1 MSERGSIYRFVKPE
15 EQKSKHPLSFLNKDY
30 CSLTKWKNEAREKIS
45 ELLHYSPEKCAL
57 DPETVEII
65 EMGEYTQE
73 KVYFSSSPEIRIPAY
88 VLIPKKTE
96 LPAPGVVDLH
106 DHGGMYYWGKDKLVA
121 TEKENPLLREFRKK
135 HYSGESVAI
144 GLVRRGYVV
153 VVIDAFYF
161 GERRLELDFTSKECA
176 VQFNNLEKGSSEWIK
191 LSNDIAREKE
201 NLVAKNIFLTGL
213 TWPGILF
220 WDDMRTVDYL
230 ISRSE
235 VDPER
240 IGCIGLSIGG
250 YRAAHLAGLDS
261 RIKVSSVIGWMC
273 TYGTLL
279 GNYLENHTWMIYIPG
294 LYKYLDLP
302 DVASL
307 TAPNA
312 LLCINGSQDRLFP
325 LQGVK
330 KAYER
335 IRGVYSKIGAHEK
348 FKGMIFDAPHEFN
361 ILMQKVAFEWI
372 DKWI

>member
-15 EQKSKHPLSFLNKDY
+15 EQKSKHPLSLLNKDY

-96 LPAPGVVDLH
+96 FPAPGVVALH

>member
-1 MSERGSIYRFVKPE
+1 
-15 EQKSKHPLSFLNKDY
+15 
-30 CSLTKWKNEAREKIS
+30 
-45 ELLHYSPEKCAL
+45 
-57 DPETVEII
+57 
-65 EMGEYTQE
+65 
-73 KVYFSSSPEIRIPAY
+73 
-88 VLIPKKTE
+88 
-96 LPAPGVVDLH
+96 
-106 DHGGMYYWGKDKLVA
+106 
-121 TEKENPLLREFRKK
+121 
-135 HYSGESVAI
+135 
-144 GLVRRGYVV
+144 
-153 VVIDAFYF
+153 
-161 GERRLELDFTSKECA
+161 
-176 VQFNNLEKGSSEWIK
+176 
-191 LSNDIAREKE
+191 
-201 NLVAKNIFLTGL
+201 
-213 TWPGILF
+213 
-220 WDDMRTVDYL
+220 MRTVDYL